1 MSLLTDI
8 LDKMCCLDRT
18 LDDLEARLDI
28 LEAVPVYRQPD
39 GVSRYFQPDGSSLYL
54 IP

>member
-8 LDKMCCLDRT
+8 LDQMCCLDSK
-18 LDDLEARLDI
+18 LDALEARLDI
-28 LEAVPVYRQPD
+28 LED
-39 GVSRYFQPDGSSLYL
+39 VSTYIQSDNTKFFQPDGSSLYL

>member
-8 LDKMCCLDRT
+8 LDQMCCLDSK

-28 LEAVPVYRQPD
+28 LED
-39 GVSRYFQPDGSSLYL
+39 VSTYIQSDATNYFQPDGSSLYL

>member
-28 LEAVPVYRQPD
+28 LEDVSTYIQSD
-39 GVSRYFQPDGSSLYL
+39 GTNYFQPDGSSLYL

>member
-28 LEAVPVYRQPD
+28 LEAVPTYIQSD
-39 GVSRYFQPDGSSLYL
+39 GTNYFQPDGSSLYL

>member
-8 LDKMCCLDRT
+8 LDQMCCLDSK
-18 LDDLEARLDI
+18 LDALEARLDI
-28 LEAVPVYRQPD
+28 LENASTYIQSD
-39 GVSRYFQPDGSSLYL
+39 GTNYFQPDGSSLYL